1 MFGSRKTISGKYSI
15 FRKCYFPERKTFS
28 CVWLSQ
34 NSFYG
39 KLILVFGSFK
49 HFTRKCIKSG
59 KTLVRRSEREERRE
73 SPDQRER
80 GTIAPRR
87 ADERR
92 DRRAR
97 RSSDAHRS
105 SIDERCDRPTRDERA
120 RRSSIA
126 PLDRRSRSCTSPL
139 VGAARRDHPSLSDP
153 GSLFSPLS
161 LSLSLSLSLFF
172 RK

>member
-1 MFGSRKTISGKYSI
+1 MFGSRKIISRKYSI

-49 HFTRKCIKSG
+49 RFTRKCIKSG

-92 DRRAR
+92 DRRSSGAIDERARPTIAPLVDRRTRTAR
-97 RSSDAHRS
+97 RSMSGAIVRREMS
-105 SIDERCDRPTRDERA
+105 ALVDRD

-126 PLDRRSRSCTSPL
+126 PLD
-139 VGAARRDHPSLSDP
+139 
-153 GSLFSPLS
+153 
-161 LSLSLSLSLFF
+161 
-172 RK
+172 

>member
-1 MFGSRKTISGKYSI
+1 M
-15 FRKCYFPERKTFS
+15 FS
-28 CVWLSQ
+28 CVWLPQ

-49 HFTRKCIKSG
+49 RFTRKCIKSG

-92 DRRAR
+92 DRRTAPTSGAIVDRAVRSMSALVR
-97 RSSDAHRS
+97 RSRRS
-105 SIDERCDRPTRDERA
+105 SIDERRDRPTRDERA
-120 RRSSIA
+120 RRSRSSIVDRDRRSSIA
-126 PLDRRSRSCTSPL
+126 PLD
-139 VGAARRDHPSLSDP
+139 
-153 GSLFSPLS
+153 
-161 LSLSLSLSLFF
+161 
-172 RK
+172 

>member
-1 MFGSRKTISGKYSI
+1 MFGLRKTISGKYSI

-49 HFTRKCIKSG
+49 RFTRKCIKSG
-59 KTLVRRSEREERRE
+59 KTLVPRSEREERRE

-80 GTIAPRR
+80 GTIAPHR

-92 DRRAR
+92 DRRSSGAIDERARRTRTAR
-97 RSSDAHRS
+97 RSMSGAIVRRETS
-105 SIDERCDRPTRDERA
+105 VLVDRD

-126 PLDRRSRSCTSPL
+126 PLDRAIVNR
-139 VGAARRDHPSLSDP
+139 AARRRGEVRS
-153 GSLFSPLS
+153 S
-161 LSLSLSLSLFF
+161 LSL
-172 RK
+172 